1 MSQVVEMLG
10 MTGKPLHIKRLIK
23 ALNDWKMT
31 PHSFQNELEHYN
43 QTPTNSVPIRNPFK
57 DIEHQI
63 ASLCEDFCDEEN
75 ENLMEELRGTREA
88 EREKVKSEF
97 GENYARIQEFAIR
110 KIITMKGGL
119 PVIDQG
125 NIQVIDVPVIF
136 SQELLIQIAT
146 SLVEID
152 ASYLSETSSTRLLE
166 DSEKLL
172 HQFKESFRSNEDQ
185 SGSEIE

>member
-10 MTGKPLHIKRLIK
+10 MTGKPLHIQRLIK

-43 QTPTNSVPIRNPFK
+43 QTPTNSVPIRNPFR

-75 ENLMEELRGTREA
+75 ENLMEELRESREV
-88 EREKVKSEF
+88 ERQKVKNEF

-110 KIITMKGGL
+110 KMITTKLEL

-125 NIQVIDVPVIF
+125 TIQ
-136 SQELLIQIAT
+136 QI
-146 SLVEID
+146 
-152 ASYLSETSSTRLLE
+152 
-166 DSEKLL
+166 
-172 HQFKESFRSNEDQ
+172 SNP
-185 SGSEIE
+185 